1 MSENRKTSSARRT
14 KKAKEEA
21 RRTAL
26 NKLIGWAV
34 SRSLVARYDALQMDP
49 TRKQP
54 EIRTD
59 PSWTEQQFRDEY
71 RIKSYVL
78 CENLYQNTSIG
89 TTMDTA
95 IKMTVGRR
103 GGTPLFTGED
113 REFATAFYNTWK
125 RHCGF
130 DEGEGFQE
138 MLEQILR
145 IVKVHGDCL
154 VFLDNVLT
162 GGKLR
167 VFDADQICSVT
178 TADFDKWRVEHG
190 LPDHCRQV
198 SGCVVTGEGRVL
210 GYFVTMLRNRYS
222 VDIDSAMFLPIDTCR
237 RVSYHK
243 FHSQYRGEPAI
254 LANLQL
260 TEDTKELLKSEV
272 AAAKLASELPL
283 VVEQPEGLD
292 ADRLSGM
299 LEGFD
304 GGLDDLTEGTG
315 VEPDDLTKLVEA
327 ATVDETKV
335 FNAFEGKASIA
346 QVKHGTNVTNLTNAA
361 RPSQPIQSW
370 VDVLN
375 DANGKLLGVMSLF
388 SRGRADNSYSSG
400 MIEIGI
406 SQKQFES
413 DQKMLE
419 RNVIDYC
426 MEQLLPNSE
435 YEVYWDKAIQ
445 VDPEKYEKT
454 IDMQLRGGR
463 TTFREVLGPDWKST
477 LSELAA
483 EKEYIKSIGLTNL
496 SIFQTLSGQEVTETR
511 VEAETEVNQDKPED
525 TENGEN

>member
-1 MSENRKTSSARRT
+1 MSEKQSSRKPAARRMT
-14 KKAKEEA
+14 KKAKEEK
-21 RRTAL
+21 RRAAL

-34 SRSLVARYDALQMDP
+34 SRSLVAKYDALQMDP

-59 PSWTEQQFRDEY
+59 NSWTEQQFRDEY

-78 CENLYQNTSIG
+78 CDNLYQNSAIGPIIDNSIR
-89 TTMDTA
+89 
-95 IKMTVGRR
+95 MTVGRR
-103 GGTPLFTGED
+103 GGTPLFTGPD
-113 REFATAFYNTWK
+113 KEFATAFYNSWK

-145 IVKVHGDCL
+145 MVKVHGDCI
-154 VFLDNVLT
+154 VFLDPVLT
-162 GGKLR
+162 EGKLR

-178 TADFDKWRVEHG
+178 TTDFDKWRIEHN

-198 SGCVVTGEGRVL
+198 GGCIVTGEGRVL
-210 GYFVTMLRNRYS
+210 GYFVTMLRNRYT
-222 VDIDSAMFLPIDTCR
+222 VDISDALFLPIDACR
-237 RVSYHK
+237 RVGYHK
-243 FHSQYRGEPAI
+243 FHSQYRGEPGI
-254 LANLQL
+254 LSNLQL

-272 AAAKLASELPL
+272 QSAKLASELPL
-283 VVEQPEGLD
+283 VIEQPEAFD
-292 ADRLSGM
+292 SDKLSG
-299 LEGFD
+299 LLDGFD
-304 GGLDDLTEGTG
+304 ESLDEITDGTG

-346 QVKHGTNVTNLTNAA
+346 QVKHGTTVTNLTNAV

-454 IDMQLRGGR
+454 VDMQLRGGR
-463 TTFREVLGPDWKST
+463 TTYREILGADWKDILT
-477 LSELAA
+477 ELAE
-483 EKEYIKSIGLTNL
+483 EKKWLKEMGLDNL
-496 SIFQTLSGQEVTETR
+496 TPFQTANGNESTETMTKYTD
-511 VEAETEVNQDKPED
+511 ESEGNSD
-525 TENGEN
+525 GEN

>member
-1 MSENRKTSSARRT
+1 MTEKPRNRTSGRT
-14 KKAKEEA
+14 SRKAKDAA
-21 RRTAL
+21 RKEAL

-59 PSWTEQQFRDEY
+59 ASWTEQQFRAEY

-78 CENLYQNTSIG
+78 CDNLYQNTSIG
-89 TTMDTA
+89 PTIDTS

-103 GGTPLFTGED
+103 GGTPLFTGPD
-113 REFATAFYNTWK
+113 KDFAQAFYNDWK
-125 RHCGF
+125 RHCGY

-145 IVKVHGDCL
+145 IVKVHGDC
-154 VFLDNVLT
+154 VCWLDPVLT

-167 VFDADQICSVT
+167 VFDADQICSVSLT
-178 TADFDKWRVEHG
+178 DFDLWKREHG
-190 LPDHCRQV
+190 LPEHCRQV
-198 SGCVVTGEGRVL
+198 EGAVVGGDGKVY
-210 GYFVTMLRNRYS
+210 GYWVTMLRNRYS
-222 VDIDSAMFLPIDTCR
+222 VSIEDALFLPIGTCR

-243 FHSQYRGEPAI
+243 MHSQYRGEPAI
-254 LANLQL
+254 LANLTL

-272 AAAKLASELPL
+272 QSAKLASELPL
-283 VVEQPEGLD
+283 IVEQPEGLD
-292 ADRLSGM
+292 ADKMSGM
-299 LEGFD
+299 LSGFD
-304 GGLDDLTEGTG
+304 DMNDLTDGTG
-315 VEPDDLTKLVEA
+315 VSPDDLTKLVEA

-346 QVKHGTNVTNLTNAA
+346 NVKAGTHVTNLNNAA

-375 DANGKLLGVMSLF
+375 DANGRLMGVMSLF

-406 SQKQFES
+406 SQRQFEA

-435 YEVYWDKAIQ
+435 YEVYWDRAMQ

-454 IDMQLRGGR
+454 VDMQLRGGR
-463 TTFREVLGPDWKST
+463 TTYREVLGADWKAT
-477 LSELAA
+477 LVELAE
-483 EKEYIKSIGLTNL
+483 EKKWLKSIGLDNL
-496 SIFQTLSGQEVTETR
+496 SIFQTSSGQEVTE
-511 VEAETEVNQDKPED
+511 VIEEHTEENTD
-525 TENGEN
+525 NGEN

>member
-1 MSENRKTSSARRT
+1 MT
-14 KKAKEEA
+14 KKAKDAARKEA
-21 RRTAL
+21 L
-26 NKLIGWAV
+26 SKLIGWAV
-34 SRSLVARYDALQMDP
+34 SRSVVAKYDALQMDP

-78 CENLYQNTSIG
+78 CDNLYQNTPVGATI
-89 TTMDTA
+89 DTA
-95 IKMTVGRR
+95 IKMTVGKR
-103 GGTPLFTGED
+103 GGTPLFTGPD
-113 REFATAFYNTWK
+113 KEFAQAFYNTWK
-125 RHCGF
+125 RHAGY

-138 MLEQILR
+138 LLEQILR

-154 VFLDNVLT
+154 VWLDPVLT

-167 VFDADQICSVT
+167 IFDADQICSVSLT
-178 TADFDKWRVEHG
+178 DFDLWKREHG
-190 LPDHCRQV
+190 LPEHCRQV
-198 SGCVVTGEGRVL
+198 GGVVVSGEGKVY

-222 VDIDSAMFLPIDTCR
+222 VSIEDALFLPIDACR

-243 FHSQYRGEPAI
+243 MHSQYRGEPAI

-260 TEDTKELLKSEV
+260 SEDTKELLKSEV
-272 AAAKLASELPL
+272 QSAKLASELPL
-283 VVEQPEGLD
+283 IVEQPEGLD
-292 ADRLSGM
+292 ADKMSGLLSG
-299 LEGFD
+299 FD
-304 GGLDDLTEGTG
+304 DVDDLTEGTG
-315 VEPDDLTKLVEA
+315 VSPDDLTKLVEA

-335 FNAFEGKASIA
+335 FNAFEGKAAIA
-346 QVKHGTNVTNLTNAA
+346 QVKHGTSVTNLNNAA

-406 SQKQFES
+406 SQKQFEA

-419 RNVIDYC
+419 RNVIDYV

-454 IDMQLRGGR
+454 VDMQLRGGR
-463 TTFREVLGPDWKST
+463 TTFREVLGADWKDILT
-477 LSELAA
+477 ELAA
-483 EKEYIKSIGLTNL
+483 EKKWLKENGLDNL
-496 SIFQTLSGQEVTETR
+496 TFFETSNGNEASEVIQEHT
-511 VEAETEVNQDKPED
+511 ED
-525 TENGEN
+525 TDKEESSQ